1 MSQHPAHLER
11 LTDLLCDR
19 LTLGLA
25 PSEAA
30 ELQQLLDAHPEFDV
44 ASFERAAAAVAIAGA
59 PAERLPEALAKSIES
74 RAAAHLPAPRSRG
87 AGAPIPFP
95 RAAQNQPRSGSG
107 FAWLAAAAAIGIA
120 AIGWWPRLFPTTTAP
135 VVAVELTPQQEL
147 EELLKSD
154 PGVIRTA
161 WKLPDE
167 TKPDEAC
174 KSGCRGEV
182 IWSNERQQ
190 GYMRFTGLAANDP
203 TKNQYQLWIFDKN
216 QSAETPIDGGV
227 FDIEVSSTGEA
238 IIPIDAKLKVVE
250 PFMFAVTIEKPG
262 GVVRSERGRIPV
274 LAKVGEG

>member
-44 ASFERAAAAVAIAGA
+44 ASFERAAAALAVGGT
-59 PAERLPEALAKSIES
+59 PAERLPDVLAKSIES
-74 RAAAHLPAPRSRG
+74 SAAAHLPAPRDRG
-87 AGAPIPFP
+87 VDAPIPFP
-95 RAAQNQPRSGSG
+95 RAAQTQRTGSG

-120 AIGWWPRLFPTTTAP
+120 AIGWWPRLFPAPTAGP
-135 VVAVELTPQQEL
+135 VAVELTPREEL
-147 EELLKSD
+147 DELLKND

-161 WKLPDE
+161 WTLPDE
-167 TKPDEAC
+167 AKPDEAC
-174 KSGCRGEV
+174 KSGCSGEV

-227 FDIEVSSTGEA
+227 FDIEVTSTGEA
-238 IIPIDAKLKVVE
+238 IIPIDAKLKVIE